1 MLEVR
6 VLLGLEAE
14 LGLEVVEFVRELEV
28 RVMEFLALLLGKVQV
43 RFEDSLLFNKMRDLL
58 F

>member
-14 LGLEVVEFVRELEV
+14 LALEVVEFVRELEV
-28 RVMEFLALLLGKVQV
+28 RVVEFLALLLGKVQV